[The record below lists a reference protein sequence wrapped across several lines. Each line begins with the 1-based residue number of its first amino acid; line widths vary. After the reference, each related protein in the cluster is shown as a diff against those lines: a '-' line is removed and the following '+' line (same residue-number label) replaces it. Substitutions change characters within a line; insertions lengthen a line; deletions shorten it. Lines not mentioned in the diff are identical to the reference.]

1 MKTSHLTRLFGGL
14 VLFSAI
20 CGQSAHAQDNPAHAG
35 LHPTYGAPI
44 LLQNSGC
51 VLIPFGADDHFVPGT
66 LSMGPAF
73 FVGDTPAS
81 AIGSQTSFK
90 TPLAMGSSFDT
101 GNVYWNNLIIFNSR
115 SKQSEV
121 MLSKPAVITRMII
134 PRTELKTDAFSP
146 PAYLLFIIADTDTNN
161 DGAIDSKDIG
171 RLYVSDPEGHELTP
185 ATPAGAKVIDV
196 ALDASGTNIFVQL
209 AQNVTADK
217 DIDSKGVATI
227 LRVDPLHPNDAAP
240 LIDDGI
246 TQKALRAMMP

>member
-1 MKTSHLTRLFGGL
+1 MKTSHLTRLFSGVLILAMFGGR
-14 VLFSAI
+14 SAV
-20 CGQSAHAQDNPAHAG
+20 AEDNPLHAG
-35 LHPTYGAPI
+35 LHPTYGPPI

-90 TPLAMGSSFDT
+90 TPLSMGSSFDT
-101 GNVYWNNLIIFNSR
+101 GTIYWNNLIIFNSR
-115 SKQSEV
+115 TKQSEV
-121 MLSKPAVITRMII
+121 MLSKPAVVSRMII

-146 PAYLLFIIADTDTNN
+146 PAYLLFLIADTDTNN
-161 DGAIDSKDIG
+161 DGVIDSKDIA
-171 RLYVSDPEGHELTP
+171 RLYVSDPEGHDLVA
-185 ATPAGAKVIDV
+185 ATPAGSKVIDV

-209 AQNVTADK
+209 AQNNTADK
-217 DIDSKGVATI
+217 DGDTKGVATI

-246 TQKALRAMMP
+246 TQKALRAMSP